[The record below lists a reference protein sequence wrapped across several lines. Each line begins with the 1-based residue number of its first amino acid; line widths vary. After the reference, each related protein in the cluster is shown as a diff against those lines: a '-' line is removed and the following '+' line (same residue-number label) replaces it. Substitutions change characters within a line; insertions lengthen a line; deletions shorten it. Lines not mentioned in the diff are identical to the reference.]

1 MSAEATPVSKR
12 QRRPRV
18 SEDGSSSTLIVR
30 NLPTTATSAEFN
42 TFFSTIAPVQH
53 AFVVTKKTDSG
64 IQGEGFGFVTFADK
78 ADAVKLAGKS
88 NIPWTTSGI
97 TLSVAF
103 AKPRQ
108 RRQAENEKEKH
119 VQVSKD
125 PNLPSLRPRLIFR
138 NMSWKLRTPEQLE
151 KVLAPWGKPKEIRIP
166 RAKGGRMTGFA
177 FVEMKTRKA
186 AGKVIEHVNGME
198 IEGRQVAVDWCVN
211 KDEWTQHHKATA
223 REEPIDEDDDDDEPI
238 QIDEEKVKTEDEDD
252 GILEE
257 DSESELLSNDEEQFP
272 EPTSQ
277 TLFIRNIPYLVTR
290 ATLFDLFRPL
300 GHIASLYVVTDPQ
313 SGLSRGTAFL
323 TFSSP
328 GPAESLLELY
338 GRIKTNQATPE
349 EIEKYTLEGRV
360 LDFLPAVNRD
370 EATRLKDEHA
380 TKKHDDKRNIF
391 LLKEGDIAPRHPFF
405 SSLSTMDLSLRRD
418 SMKQRK
424 DMLAANPSLHLSL
437 TRLAVRNIPRSMTE
451 TELRKLAIKA
461 VAEYDEEVKSGL
473 REALTEE
480 EIARD
485 KFEIRG
491 KLVRQAKIVLEKTGR
506 SKGYGFIEYDSH
518 ANALKGLR
526 WLNAR
531 VMGERQVEEE
541 GDRKR
546 RLLVEFALENAQ
558 VVKRR
563 KEREEAARRKA
574 FASKEAEKNKKDEHE
589 SAPTAADKSG
599 KRKRDG
605 KEVPSK
611 SAKKRKSSDH
621 NAGEGEKV
629 GSTDVGKIIGA
640 KRFRRKLERG
650 RKGK

>member
-1 MSAEATPVSKR
+1 MSTPEVPVPVSKR
-12 QRRPRV
+12 ERRPRV
-18 SEDGSSSTLIVR
+18 SEDGTSSTLIVR
-30 NLPTTATSAEFN
+30 NLPTTATSADFN
-42 TFFSTIAPVQH
+42 TFFSSIAPVQH
-53 AFVVTKKTDSG
+53 AFIVTKKTDSG

-88 NIPWTTSGI
+88 TIPWTTPNV
-97 TLSVAF
+97 TLSLAF

-108 RRQAENEKEKH
+108 RRRAEEEKEKH

-138 NMSWKLRTPEQLE
+138 NMSWKIRTPVQLE
-151 KVLAPWGKPKEIRIP
+151 KVLAPWGMPKEIRIP

-186 AGKVIEHVNGME
+186 AGKVIEHINGME

-211 KDEWTQHHKATA
+211 KDDWTQHHKETA
-223 REEPIDEDDDDDEPI
+223 REESIDEDDDEPI
-238 QIDEEKVKTEDEDD
+238 QIDEVKTEDEDD
-252 GILEE
+252 GLLEE
-257 DSESELLSNDEEQFP
+257 DSDSEMQSDGDEPFP
-272 EPTSQ
+272 EPNSQ
-277 TLFIRNIPYLVTR
+277 TLFVRNIPYLVTR

-300 GHIASLYVVTDPQ
+300 GHIASLYLVTDPQ

-323 TFSSP
+323 TFTSP

-338 GRIKTNQATPE
+338 GRIKTGEATPE

-380 TKKHDDKRNIF
+380 TKKHDDKRNLF

-405 SSLSTMDLSLRRD
+405 SSLSTMDLSLRKD
-418 SMKQRK
+418 SIKQRK
-424 DMLAANPSLHLSL
+424 DMLATNPSLHLSL
-437 TRLAVRNIPRSMTE
+437 TRLAVRNIPRVMGE

-461 VAEYDEEVKSGL
+461 VTEFDEEVKSGL
-473 REALTEE
+473 REGLTEE

-518 ANALKGLR
+518 ASALKGLR

-531 VMGERQVEEE
+531 VVGERQVEDE

-563 KEREEAARRKA
+563 KDREEAARRKA
-574 FASKEAEKNKKDEHE
+574 VNMKEAEKNKTNQKE
-589 SAPTAADKSG
+589 AVPAAGDKSG
-599 KRKRDG
+599 KRKWEG
-605 KEVPSK
+605 KDTSTK
-611 SAKKRKSSDH
+611 FAKKKKTTDG
-621 NAGEGEKV
+621 ATVEGEAKV
-629 GSTDVGKIIGA
+629 GSTEVGKIIGA